1 MDNDNYKLYTKDVL
15 NLIFSNQDI
24 DQLIPYLSKNVKAMG
39 LYTEDVLK
47 YNDIINHIK
56 TYKSN
61 HFTFYIDQFTCTV
74 IYQNNSVCI
83 TEGVFYL
90 NMEEYQTRTKY
101 FYTIVFKDHQIE
113 LLHTSIGNT
122 PKDLKEAP
130 FILAS
135 CSFKLDEQLSIVD
148 INDNLLE
155 LLLYDNKEEF
165 LNDIDYHWINC
176 IHKNDIFNVIKALS
190 ENVSALERHHL
201 EYRIKRK
208 DGSYLWI
215 YDQGHFIFNNQKNL
229 IVQCYLSDI
238 SSIKNRELAS
248 SVEKEKYQMALKDN
262 SISILEYHI
271 QDDRMII
278 DILEQS
284 KKRIYDHY
292 LDYVS
297 SSKSTVFEED
307 KQKIVDLFTQKI
319 NGPII
324 YREYYRGSQEYCV
337 KTLDATVIYNSN
349 DEAEII
355 LATASDIT
363 VNWHEQN
370 SLKQQAQRDSLTHL
384 YNLKAGKYIID
395 EYIKKNPKQQNA
407 LIVLDIDHFKEV
419 NDTYGHLVGN
429 ELLIALAKYLLF
441 HTNPNDIVIRMG
453 GDEFVVFLKNVH
465 DDLTYPC
472 NQLMSHLNKISL
484 SHHGIHFSISMGV
497 YTFSNEQNFDN
508 IFKIADDAL
517 YHSKRNGRN
526 RYTIKYQ
533 K

>member
-1 MDNDNYKLYTKDVL
+1 MDNDNYKIYTKDVL

-135 CSFKLDEQLSIVD
+135 CSFKLDEQLSIID

-165 LNDIDYHWINC
+165 LNDIDYHWTNC

-319 NGPII
+319 KGPII

-349 DEAEII
+349 DGAEII

-363 VNWHEQN
+363 VNWHE
-370 SLKQQAQRDSLTHL
+370 
-384 YNLKAGKYIID
+384 
-395 EYIKKNPKQQNA
+395 QNA

-472 NQLMSHLNKISL
+472 NQLMSHLNEISL

>member
-1 MDNDNYKLYTKDVL
+1 MISLSERKRLMDNDNYKLYTKDVL

-24 DQLIPYLSKNVKAMG
+24 DQLIPYLSKDVKAMG

-307 KQKIVDLFTQKI
+307 KQKIVDLLPYKMDYYYSEESTEFYPSK
-319 NGPII
+319 NGEKYLI
-324 YREYYRGSQEYCV
+324 YNEYYTNKKNEGVHAKDNKNLKSILIDFNKDQVKYLKGNQFETIKKENGISQKYLAKTV
-337 KTLDATVIYNSN
+337 KTPKKLKKYVDKKGYVIGESVKYKKRTLCIMKKAN
-349 DEAEII
+349 EE
-355 LATASDIT
+355 
-363 VNWHEQN
+363 
-370 SLKQQAQRDSLTHL
+370 SL
-384 YNLKAGKYIID
+384 LKSKIYELNNGK
-395 EYIKKNPKQQNA
+395 IK
-407 LIVLDIDHFKEV
+407 
-419 NDTYGHLVGN
+419 
-429 ELLIALAKYLLF
+429 
-441 HTNPNDIVIRMG
+441 R
-453 GDEFVVFLKNVH
+453 
-465 DDLTYPC
+465 
-472 NQLMSHLNKISL
+472 
-484 SHHGIHFSISMGV
+484 
-497 YTFSNEQNFDN
+497 
-508 IFKIADDAL
+508 IFQF
-517 YHSKRNGRN
+517 N
-526 RYTIKYQ
+526 
-533 K
+533 